1 VGSNPTLFLLEVE
14 EMVTRKKAVLTVLA
28 LVSLSAVVYAGWVWT
43 RTTTRTT
50 TTHFNPYVEYVGNYA
65 EELWLDLNESRL
77 IHRNDELE
85 MLRERGDNVVYF
97 ITLYH
102 YRFGIAGKWNY
113 TISIQEF
120 KQKLTAITGTSECN
134 PPKGCRTEPF
144 PWVEF
149 IVSPVIN
156 PSTNHTFEKGIEIIV
171 PNELTAEQIKEI
183 ENLIQNNLY

>member
-1 VGSNPTLFLLEVE
+1 VE

-43 RTTTRTT
+43 RTTGTT
-50 TTHFNPYVEYVGNYA
+50 TTHFNPYVEYVGNYT

-77 IHRNDELE
+77 IRRDQLE
-85 MLRERGDNVVYF
+85 MLRGERHNVVYF

-102 YRFGIAGKWNY
+102 YRFGIAGRWNY

-120 KQKLTAITGTSECN
+120 KQKLIAITGTSEWN
-134 PPKGCRTEPF
+134 PPEGCRTEPF
-144 PWVEF
+144 PWVGF
-149 IVSPVIN
+149 ILGPVTN
-156 PSTNHTFEKGIEIIV
+156 PNTNHTFEKGIEITV

-183 ENLIQNNLY
+183 ENLIQSCLY